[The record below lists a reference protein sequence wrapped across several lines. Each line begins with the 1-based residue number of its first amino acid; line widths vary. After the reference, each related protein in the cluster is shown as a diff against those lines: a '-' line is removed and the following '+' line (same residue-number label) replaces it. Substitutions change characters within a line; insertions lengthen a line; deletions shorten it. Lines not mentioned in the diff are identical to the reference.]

1 MEVSVFIWVASLA
14 AEASESTMAALEWVD
29 LVAIAVENDSHGRDL
44 SSDEAANE
52 EENELG
58 LEPR

>member
-1 MEVSVFIWVASLA
+1 MRDVS

>member
-1 MEVSVFIWVASLA
+1 MRDVS

-29 LVAIAVENDSHGRDL
+29 LGAIAAEKDSHGRDL